1 MKAGSRFLNAV
12 SAITLSASIAGAG
25 LVVVV
30 PGNAEAAVIRRID
43 VRGANRVGA
52 DTVKANV
59 TINPGKNFDSNDI
72 DASVKRLYSTG
83 YFSDVRIT
91 VSGGTLIVSV
101 KENELLNQVVFN
113 GNNKLKDEKLAAAV
127 RSRALGPY
135 SESQVEADIQSL
147 KAAYAAIGR
156 NDVTITTKTF
166 PVGNGRL
173 NLAFEINEGDRTKI
187 EHINFSGNHAF
198 GDARLHSVMMTK
210 ESGILTL
217 LTRQD
222 VYDQSKLNAD
232 LDLLRQFYYNHGYAD
247 FRIVSSSATLNDKG
261 NEYTIDI
268 AVDEGERYTIGN
280 VNVESTVPGLNAD
293 DLKKLVVSRP
303 GNTYD
308 AREIEKSVSAIS
320 KQVASLGYPFARVT
334 PRGNRDVSGNTISVD
349 YLVDQGERAYVERIE
364 IRGNTVT
371 RDYVIRREFDIA
383 EGDAFN
389 QEMIAEAKRRLD
401 RLGFFSNVSITT
413 APGSAPDRVVIVVD
427 VQDQS
432 TGSFGIGAGYV
443 TGGEGFVLEASVE
456 DKNFLGRGQ
465 YIRVAASGGAKTR
478 NYSLSFTEPYFLG
491 YRLAAGFDIFK
502 TTNSTESNY
511 AYETEGF
518 TLRLSA
524 PITDNLSANAA
535 YNYTRIKYT
544 SSSLASLSAPYQ
556 DVVNNGPWTRSSV
569 STGLSYNS
577 LDDLKQP
584 HEGFIGT
591 LTQEIAGLGGTSHF
605 YKLSGKLR
613 YYQTIS
619 DDADIIGSVSVGGGI
634 MKNLSGS
641 AKVFDQFKIGSDEIR
656 GFSSTGIGPRM
667 SNGDVLGGTTY
678 FTASTEATFP
688 VPAIPPEYGLRGAV
702 FADAATLY
710 GNSVNLGGGTANGI
724 GQSWRASVGAS
735 VIWASPFGPLRF
747 DYAIPVKKQSFDE
760 VERFKFGIQ
769 TNF

>member
-1 MKAGSRFLNAV
+1 
-12 SAITLSASIAGAG
+12 
-25 LVVVV
+25 
-30 PGNAEAAVIRRID
+30 

-59 TINPGKNFDSNDI
+59 TINPGKNFDGSDI

-91 VSGGTLIVSV
+91 VSGGTLIVTV
-101 KENELLNQVVFN
+101 KENQLLNQVVFN

-135 SESQVEADIQSL
+135 SESQVEADVQSL

-156 NDVTITTKTF
+156 NDVVITTKTF

-187 EHINFSGNHAF
+187 EHINFSGNRAF

-247 FRIVSSSATLNDKG
+247 FRVVSSSATLNEKA

-293 DLKKLVVSRP
+293 DLKKLVVSHP

-432 TGSFGIGAGYV
+432 TGSFGVGAGYV

-502 TTNSTESNY
+502 TTNSTETNY

-524 PITDNLSANAA
+524 PITDYLSANAA

-569 STGLSYNS
+569 TTGLSYNS

-619 DDADIIGSVSVGGGI
+619 DDADIIGSVSVGGGF

-710 GNSVNLGGGTANGI
+710 GNSVSLGGGTANGI

-747 DYAIPVKKQSFDE
+747 DYAVPVKKQSFDE

>member
-1 MKAGSRFLNAV
+1 
-12 SAITLSASIAGAG
+12 
-25 LVVVV
+25 
-30 PGNAEAAVIRRID
+30 
-43 VRGANRVGA
+43 
-52 DTVKANV
+52 
-59 TINPGKNFDSNDI
+59 
-72 DASVKRLYSTG
+72 
-83 YFSDVRIT
+83 
-91 VSGGTLIVSV
+91 
-101 KENELLNQVVFN
+101 
-113 GNNKLKDEKLAAAV
+113 
-127 RSRALGPY
+127 
-135 SESQVEADIQSL
+135 
-147 KAAYAAIGR
+147 
-156 NDVTITTKTF
+156 
-166 PVGNGRL
+166 
-173 NLAFEINEGDRTKI
+173 
-187 EHINFSGNHAF
+187 
-198 GDARLHSVMMTK
+198 VMMTK

-247 FRIVSSSATLNDKG
+247 FRVVSSSATLNEKA

-293 DLKKLVVSRP
+293 DLKKLVVSHP

-432 TGSFGIGAGYV
+432 TGSFGVGAGYV

-502 TTNSTESNY
+502 TTNSTETNY

-524 PITDNLSANAA
+524 PITDYLSANAA

-569 STGLSYNS
+569 TTGLSYNS

-619 DDADIIGSVSVGGGI
+619 DDADIIGSVSVGGGF

-710 GNSVNLGGGTANGI
+710 GNSVSLGGGTANGI

-747 DYAIPVKKQSFDE
+747 DYAVPVKKQSFDE